1 MSKSTRSL
9 EVRPCREPWE
19 ASFCVPGDKSISH
32 RVAILAGLA
41 RGETKVTGFL
51 PSDDCLC
58 TLAAMEAMGAEVDRS
73 GSADP
78 ARPETLTIRG
88 VAGEVRD
95 PGALVDCGNSGTAMR
110 LLAGVLAARP
120 FRSEVAGDRSLNSR
134 PMRRIALP
142 LEAMGAQVAGQGE
155 NCKPPLVIEGAD
167 LRPITYDMPVASA
180 QVKSC
185 ILLAGMLTRGRTVV
199 RQPEVTRDHTERL
212 FAHFGVP
219 VSVDGLDVT
228 LDGPVVPMARDVTV
242 PGDVSS
248 AAFWMVAAA
257 ARPGARLELRG
268 VGLNPTRVGIVRV
281 LERMGASVAMQVD
294 GGDDGEPYGTIRIE
308 GGPLQG
314 TEIAGAEIPNV
325 IDEIP
330 VLAVAGA
337 LANGVTEIRD
347 AEELRV
353 KESDR
358 IREVV
363 TRLRA
368 MGAAVEE
375 FDDGM
380 RIVGGRPL
388 SGAEI
393 ESHGDHR
400 IAMAFA
406 IAGLFAEGITRIT
419 DTACIDTSYPG
430 FEERLAMLLARS

>member
-1 MSKSTRSL
+1 MSKLIRRF
-9 EVRPCREPWE
+9 EVRPRREPWQ
-19 ASFCVPGDKSISH
+19 ASFHVPGDKSISH

-41 RGETKVTGFL
+41 GGVTKVTGFL

-58 TLAAMEAMGAEVDRS
+58 TLAAMEAMGAEVDC
-73 GSADP
+73 SASDDP
-78 ARPETLTIRG
+78 TRPETLTIRG
-88 VAGEVRD
+88 VAGEIKA

-110 LLAGVLAARP
+110 LLSGVLAARP
-120 FRSEVAGDRSLNSR
+120 FRSEMAGDLSLNSR

-142 LEAMGAQVAGQGE
+142 LEGMGAQVAGQGE

-185 ILLAGMLTRGRTVV
+185 ILLAGMNTHGRTVV

-212 FAHFGVP
+212 FTHFGVP
-219 VSVDGLDVT
+219 ISVNGLEVSIE
-228 LDGPVVPMARDVTV
+228 GPVVPVARDVTV

-257 ARPGARLELRG
+257 ARPGARLELKG
-268 VGLNPTRVGIVRV
+268 VGLNPTRTGVVRV
-281 LERMGASVAMQVD
+281 LKSMGASVDVQVD
-294 GGDDGEPYGTIRIE
+294 GGEDGEPYGSIRIE
-308 GGPLQG
+308 GRPLQG
-314 TEIAGAEIPNV
+314 TTIAGAQIPNV

-337 LANGVTEIRD
+337 LATGVTEIRD
-347 AEELRV
+347 AGELRV

-368 MGAAVEE
+368 MGADVEE
-375 FDDGM
+375 FQDGM
-380 RIVGGRPL
+380 RITGGRQL
-388 SGAEI
+388 TGAEI

-406 IAGLFAEGITRIT
+406 IAGLFADGITQIN

-430 FEERLAMLLARS
+430 FEDQLARI

>member
-1 MSKSTRSL
+1 MSKSNRSL
-9 EVRPCREPWE
+9 EVRPSRGPWE
-19 ASFCVPGDKSISH
+19 ASFRVPGDKSISH

-41 RGETKVTGFL
+41 RGETKITGFL

-58 TLAAMEAMGAEVDRS
+58 TLAAMEAMGAKVDRS
-73 GSADP
+73 GNADP
-78 ARPETLTIRG
+78 SRPETLTIRG
-88 VAGEVRD
+88 VAGLVKTS
-95 PGALVDCGNSGTAMR
+95 GALVDCGNSGTAMR
-110 LLAGVLAARP
+110 LLAGVLASRP
-120 FRSEVAGDRSLNSR
+120 LRSEMAGDRSLNSR

-142 LEAMGAQVAGQGE
+142 MQAMGAKVSGQGE

-185 ILLAGMLTRGRTVV
+185 ILLAGMNTHGRTTV

-212 FAHFGVP
+212 FAHFNVP
-219 VSVDGLDVT
+219 LSIDGLEVSI
-228 LDGPVVPMARDVTV
+228 DGPVVPEARDVMV

-257 ARPGARLELRG
+257 ARPGARLELP
-268 VGLNPTRVGIVRV
+268 VLGLNPTRTGIVSV
-281 LERMGASVAMQVD
+281 LERMGASVSMEVD
-294 GGDDGEPYGTIRIE
+294 GGEDGEPYGTIRIQ
-308 GGPLQG
+308 GGILKG
-314 TEIAGAEIPNV
+314 TVIAGAEIPNV

-330 VLAVAGA
+330 VLAVAAA

-363 TRLRA
+363 TRLQA
-368 MGAAVEE
+368 MGADVEE

-388 SGAEI
+388 NGVEI

-406 IAGLFAEGITRIT
+406 IAGLFAKGSTRIN

-430 FEERLAMLLARS
+430 FESRLARIF